1 MAGIAVKTDH
11 LLQGV
16 IRHAGQRD
24 HRIAML
30 QHGRKGQIQSVGT
43 GHDLRTDQ
51 GIFATQNGSE
61 NLFQFVAAGIVIAIA
76 VDVGKIGVG
85 DLVFNEGGKDPFGI
99 DQADPVEFIKNVLE
113 VFIGFFI

>member
-1 MAGIAVKTDH
+1 MAGIAAKADH

-51 GIFATQNGSE
+51 GIFAAQDGRE
-61 NLFQFVAAGIVIAIA
+61 DLLQFVPAGVVVAVA
-76 VDVGKIGVG
+76 VDVGEIGVG